1 MPIVNP
7 SREEV
12 QRYIEKWKKDTKS
25 VNQAKCVK
33 RLFTETYPNNDKLDE
48 ILVKVATLN
57 DYYSTNILA
66 TYAVAE
72 HIFSIKNIDER
83 LKAGDMDLVAEIA
96 RNRIKGKAKNFYVFA
111 TKYFAIH
118 NDNFPIYDSKV
129 EKALKHFRVKSK
141 KKAGLHFKNI
151 DLLDYKEF
159 CRVINDFRTIYN
171 LQEFSMTD
179 LDKYLW
185 QVGKELSFSY

>member
-1 MPIVNP
+1 MPIANP
-7 SREEV
+7 SKEEV
-12 QRYIEKWKKDTKS
+12 QRYLKQWEKDTKS

-33 RLFTETYPNNDKLDE
+33 RLFTETYPKNDKLDE

-66 TYAVAE
+66 TYSVAE

-96 RNRIKGKAKNFYVFA
+96 KNEINGTVHNFYVFA

-118 NDNFPIYDSKV
+118 NEAYPIYDSKAGN
-129 EKALKHFRVKSK
+129 ALKFFRSMSEDFDFND
-141 KKAGLHFKNI
+141 A
-151 DLLDYKEF
+151 DMLDYKKF
-159 CRVINDFRTIYN
+159 CKIINDFRTVFG

-185 QVGKELSFSY
+185 QVGKELSQSQHI

>member
-7 SREEV
+7 SKEEV
-12 QRYIEKWKKDTKS
+12 QKYLDEWKKDTKA

-33 RLFTETYPNNDKLDE
+33 RLFMETYPNNDKIDE

-66 TYAVAE
+66 TYTVAE
-72 HIFSIKNIDER
+72 HIFSIKDIDKR
-83 LKAGDMDLVAEIA
+83 LKDGDMDLVAEIA
-96 RNRIKGKAKNFYVFA
+96 ENKIKGKKKNNYVFA

-129 EKALKHFRVKSK
+129 GKALKHFRVKSK
-141 KKAGLHFKNI
+141 RKAGLHFQNK
-151 DLLDYKEF
+151 DLLDYKNF
-159 CRVINDFRTIYN
+159 CEVINDFRTIYN
-171 LQEFSMTD
+171 LQDISMTE
-179 LDKYLW
+179 LDNYLW
-185 QVGKELSFSY
+185 QLGRSLSK

>member
-7 SREEV
+7 SKKEV
-12 QRYIEKWKKDTKS
+12 QKYLDEWKKDTKA

-33 RLFTETYPNNDKLDE
+33 RLFTETYPNNDKIDE

-66 TYAVAE
+66 TYTVAE
-72 HIFSIKNIDER
+72 HILSIKDIDKR
-83 LKAGDMDLVAEIA
+83 LKDGDMDLVAEIA
-96 RNRIKGKAKNFYVFA
+96 KNKINGTIYNFYVFA

-129 EKALKHFRVKSK
+129 GAALRFFRS
-141 KKAGLHFKNI
+141 LPEEFDFNNE
-151 DLLDYKEF
+151 DLLDYKKF
-159 CRVINDFRTIYN
+159 CEIINDFRTIYN
-171 LQEFSMTD
+171 LQDISMTE
-179 LDKYLW
+179 LDNYLW
-185 QVGKELSFSY
+185 QLGRSLS